1 MPAMRTLLLLVF
13 LTLAGCTG
21 HRYAAAPPLRFAE
34 LDYGFP
40 TRAMPVNEVR
50 SVSFVDVGSGPETIV
65 LVHGLAS
72 NAGFFR
78 YVIPELAQTYRV
90 IAVDLPGF
98 GRSSKRAYPYSMAFF
113 ARTVSALIDSLGVG
127 PVHYLGH
134 SMGGQIGL
142 TLALQRPEQ
151 IRTLVLAA
159 PAGIEAF
166 KPGESTWL
174 RNALTEEGI
183 RLQTEE
189 GIRRNLGINFY
200 RWHPRW
206 EWMVEE
212 RARLRSDPE
221 MADFAYAVLQ
231 SVGAMIDGPT
241 TARLGEIS
249 RPTCVVYGKYDGLI
263 PNPYLHGGTPKSV
276 LEAGAAAI
284 PNARLFEIDRAGHML
299 MIEQPEAF
307 LRATRECLSR

>member
-1 MPAMRTLLLLVF
+1 
-13 LTLAGCTG
+13 
-21 HRYAAAPPLRFAE
+21 
-34 LDYGFP
+34 
-40 TRAMPVNEVR
+40 
-50 SVSFVDVGSGPETIV
+50 VSFVDVGSGPETIV

-98 GRSSKRAYPYSMAFF
+98 GRSSKRAYPYSMAFY

-134 SMGGQIGL
+134 SMGGQIGM

-166 KPGESTWL
+166 QPGEGAWL

-189 GIRRNLGINFY
+189 GIRRNLGINFF

-212 RARLRSDPE
+212 RARLRRDPA
-221 MADFAYAVLQ
+221 MHDFAYAVLQ
-231 SVGAMIDGPT
+231 SIGAMLDGPT
-241 TARLGEIS
+241 TPRLGELS
-249 RPTCVVYGKYDGLI
+249 RPTCIVYGKYDGLI
-263 PNPYLHGGTPKSV
+263 PNPYLHGGTARSV
-276 LEAGAAAI
+276 FETGAAAI
-284 PNARLFEIDRAGHML
+284 PDARLFEIDRAGHLL